1 MIAGDNVACSE
12 HEVHLQI
19 PEVAR
24 FIVRDGAE
32 ILVDAE
38 PTAEESTIRN
48 CILGTAFG
56 ILCHQRGILPLHSA
70 AIDTSDGCIAFVGK
84 SGAGKSTLAAALSAR
99 GHQVIADDVSFLK
112 RGDANN
118 IMLWP
123 GIARIRL
130 WEDALTA
137 LGVDA
142 SNVEREL
149 RIRPSTEGDFNK
161 FLLPLSAPKNVFA
174 PRRLSRIY
182 RLDATHPVRRNGIR
196 RVQGA
201 FAIELLMQN
210 VYRLRL
216 AESMGRT
223 PAIFQFCADMA
234 ARIPVFD
241 FSRPIE
247 FAALSEGLDLLES
260 HFRAA

>member
-1 MIAGDNVACSE
+1 M
-12 HEVHLQI
+12 
-19 PEVAR
+19 
-24 FIVRDGAE
+24 
-32 ILVDAE
+32 
-38 PTAEESTIRN
+38 
-48 CILGTAFG
+48 
-56 ILCHQRGILPLHSA
+56 
-70 AIDTSDGCIAFVGK
+70 
-84 SGAGKSTLAAALSAR
+84 
-99 GHQVIADDVSFLK
+99 IADDVTFLK
-112 RGDANN
+112 RSDANN

-149 RIRPSTEGDFNK
+149 REFDK
-161 FLLPLSAPKNVFA
+161 FLLPLSAPKNVLA

-182 RLDATHPVRRNGIR
+182 RLDATHTARQKAIR
-196 RVQGA
+196 RIQGA
-201 FAIELLMQN
+201 LATQLLMQN
-210 VYRLRL
+210 VYRLHL

-234 ARIPVFD
+234 TRIPIFD

-260 HFRAA
+260 HFGAS